1 MPWSPKIVVIA
12 YPTLQ
17 PRSLFHEGQGRTMDN
32 ACIPL
37 TRINQHPIS
46 KAHNDLSKLRPEN
59 APEFWLS
66 VLAVF
71 TVGDGKNLAL
81 IGAEGSTGELP

>member
-1 MPWSPKIVVIA
+1 
-12 YPTLQ
+12 
-17 PRSLFHEGQGRTMDN
+17 MDN

-81 IGAEGSTGELP
+81 IGAEGFRPANYHRPGHERLTVIACFSIRDYQP